1 MPRFK
6 ITNTYLID
14 TESIHEAIHIWRQS
28 PLDVLTEVNVL
39 EVDALEKPE
48 PPKTMA
54 QKVVA
59 TTAAL
64 VKDAAVQ
71 VGIAEKTRFCS
82 DHRVEM
88 QKRPSKFRAGQVY
101 FACPERLADGSYC
114 KAKPL

>member
-1 MPRFK
+1 MPLFK

-39 EVDALEKPE
+39 EVGTLEKPE
-48 PPKTMA
+48 QPKTMA

-59 TTAAL
+59 TTTAL
-64 VKDAAVQ
+64 VKDAAAQ
-71 VGIAEKTRFCS
+71 VGIAEKTPICP
-82 DHRVEM
+82 DHQVAM
-88 QKRPSKFRAGQVY
+88 QKKPSRFGKGKFY
-101 FACPERLADGSYC
+101 FVCPERLADGSYC